1 MNTHFSFVRSTSL
14 VLVLRPFAPSG
25 LLVSWMMGIAAS
37 WKRFTYRRAL
47 QRLEHLNNHALR
59 DVGLWR
65 EPESRVDEWWMMNPA
80 AVSSRRLR
88 EIKFP

>member
-1 MNTHFSFVRSTSL
+1 MNTHF
-14 VLVLRPFAPSG
+14 PSPKHKPRFYPAIRAITIV
-25 LLVSWMMGIAAS
+25 VSWMMGIAAS

-65 EPESRVDEWWMMNPA
+65 EPESRVDEWWMMNP
-80 AVSSRRLR
+80 
-88 EIKFP
+88 PP